1 MVKRSAAM
9 PDARSSS
16 QVATCPAGCPGQ
28 AKRRHVRSER
38 HAAVPPEPEAAETNR
53 TIRKKCVRY
62 DIPGDAHALTFS
74 CFGRQKFLAKDRSR
88 SWLIDAIDTARRE
101 LAFDVWAYVLMPDHV
116 HLLIYPREESYSISN
131 ILLAIK
137 RPVARQALL
146 YVRRIAPSFLGRMRD
161 LQPNGRVA
169 HRFWQRGGGYDRNLI
184 DAKTV
189 RKTIDYIHGNPLRRG
204 LVESPEDWYWSSA
217 GHFVDGRLVPLLPDS
232 DSIPPFDGG
241 G

>member
-1 MVKRSAAM
+1 MMYGIAPEELPNRHH
-9 PDARSSS
+9 
-16 QVATCPAGCPGQ
+16 PAHG
-28 AKRRHVRSER
+28 VRINPIE
-38 HAAVPPEPEAAETNR
+38 R
-53 TIRKKCVRY
+53 TIVFVTICTKHRKPWLATSETHQQLY
-62 DIPGDAHALTFS
+62 AIWTDA
-74 CFGRQKFLAKDRSR
+74 
-88 SWLIDAIDTARRE
+88 TAWR
-101 LAFDVWAYVLMPDHV
+101 VGWYVLMPDHV